1 MTLHQI
7 VCAGHSLAASLKPLT
22 HHRNLASLTFF
33 YCDYLVDVYLNW
45 LNCFHFLILVAVP
58 LVIVIRC
65 IIFLSSFL
73 DRCYKD
79 AYVNSF
85 FPCTARTWNSLPA
98 ECFPL
103 IYDLSGFKSR
113 VNRQLFTMGFSSTAF
128 FYNFHLFLHFLVTP
142 SLVVAVQPCME
153 WNQFKKIGLSPSFM
167 SSRIVVL
174 D

>member
-1 MTLHQI
+1 MRLLGRCLSELTELFPLPHSCGSSTRYCNRLH
-7 VCAGHSLAASLKPLT
+7 
-22 HHRNLASLTFF
+22 N
-33 YCDYLVDVYLNW
+33 
-45 LNCFHFLILVAVP
+45 
-58 LVIVIRC
+58 
-65 IIFLSSFL
+65 FLSSFL

-167 SSRIVVL
+167 SSKIVVL